1 MKKVLT
7 FDKLR
12 FAVECRRLETV
23 VAASGFVPDV
33 VLGIESGGRYV
44 AELLFD
50 GVEHCYVSLRR
61 PGTAAKQGALTK
73 VLRRMPRF
81 VNDALRLAE
90 SWVLSRRTPR
100 PAGFHLPEGLDGK
113 QAILIVDDAVDS
125 GSTMLSVRDA
135 VVAAFPQAH
144 ARCAAI
150 VVTTDKPLIVPD
162 YSLYLKNF
170 LIRFPWSADM
180 KK

>member
-1 MKKVLT
+1 
-7 FDKLR
+7 
-12 FAVECRRLETV
+12 
-23 VAASGFVPDV
+23 
-33 VLGIESGGRYV
+33 
-44 AELLFD
+44 
-50 GVEHCYVSLRR
+50 
-61 PGTAAKQGALTK
+61 
-73 VLRRMPRF
+73 MPRF

-90 SWVLSRRTPR
+90 SWVLSRRAPR
-100 PAGFHLPEGLDGK
+100 PAGFHGCLPEGLDGK

-135 VVAAFPQAH
+135 VAAAFPQAYV
-144 ARCAAI
+144 RCAAI
-150 VVTTDKPLIVPD
+150 AVTTDKPLIVPD

>member
-12 FAVECRRLETV
+12 FAAECRRLEAAV
-23 VAASGFVPDV
+23 VASGFVPDV

-44 AELLFD
+44 AELIFD

-81 VNDALRLAE
+81 VNDALLLAD
-90 SWVLSRRTPR
+90 SWGGGCCRGVR
-100 PAGFHLPEGLDGK
+100 PVRPVSMAVCRKGLT
-113 QAILIVDDAVDS
+113 AN
-125 GSTMLSVRDA
+125 
-135 VVAAFPQAH
+135 
-144 ARCAAI
+144 
-150 VVTTDKPLIVPD
+150 KP
-162 YSLYLKNF
+162 Y
-170 LIRFPWSADM
+170 
-180 KK
+180 